1 MAFESSVEGGWQEYD
16 VVGVYVG
23 VDDLFVGFLA
33 CGQQAGAQ
41 VSTPGDGSS
50 AACGFHVFDPEAFA
64 GSLADSRAG
73 GGVEELEW
81 VDAVCLARMFVVAA
95 CDFAG
100 DVVVVG
106 WFR

>member
-1 MAFESSVEGGWQEYD
+1 MAFEPSVEGGWQEYD

-50 AACGFHVFDPEAFA
+50 AACG
-64 GSLADSRAG
+64 
-73 GGVEELEW
+73 GVEELEW
-81 VDAVCLARMFVVAA
+81 VDAVFLARMFVVAA

>member
-1 MAFESSVEGGWQEYD
+1 MAFEPSVEGGWQEYD

-64 GSLADSRAG
+64 GSLADSRACG
-73 GGVEELEW
+73 GIVTNQFGML
-81 VDAVCLARMFVVAA
+81 VD
-95 CDFAG
+95 DG
-100 DVVVVG
+100 DVNAAPP
-106 WFR
+106 